1 MRNLSLICY
10 HFWNKLNLSYLTQI
24 KKQSSLLTDYDLLL
38 HLRHFVNYYL
48 FISVYV
54 LTIHK
59 MTLISNLTV
68 SLVFG
73 DKVNESFA
81 SIDAGL
87 YCIYILFLW
96 HGEITIAK
104 IRTKRRPRTF
114 VGVRYPS
121 YRWGPRPMWPGTRDM
136 KSFHS
141 WDPKPRALK
150 VGRYTQDICDMQN
163 SRPKDPYQE
172 PKTEAIIN
180 IFSSKTSDL
189 TSGISKNSLIWCQN
203 SRLEF

>member
-10 HFWNKLNLSYLTQI
+10 HFWNKLNLNYLTQI

-81 SIDAGL
+81 SIDVGL

-96 HGEITIAK
+96 HGEITISK

-121 YRWGPRPMWPGTRDM
+121 YRWGPRPMWPGTIYVGLETRNPFIVGTRNPGPW
-136 KSFHS
+136 K
-141 WDPKPRALK
+141 WDAILRTFVICRTPDQKTHIRNQKLKP
-150 VGRYTQDICDMQN
+150 
-163 SRPKDPYQE
+163 
-172 PKTEAIIN
+172 
-180 IFSSKTSDL
+180 
-189 TSGISKNSLIWCQN
+189 
-203 SRLEF
+203 